1 MTVCVDGLQASLA
14 DWAGGLAA
22 PAPLTLLSLSTQV
35 LFPVWEADVDPT
47 PWFSASRRPPTE
59 KTSFISAPRGHTA
72 LAHLFPLRAIQGGRR
87 RGSPMIDRFVPSRRT
102 GHPEGPA
109 AAGEVA
115 PGNPQRGGRE
125 REAEPPPAYVGP
137 RQGLPGFCFSGPAND
152 LGEKRMPERMAL
164 TSQR

>member
-1 MTVCVDGLQASLA
+1 MTRLRRRPASVACRLGRGPGSPCSS
-14 DWAGGLAA
+14 D
-22 PAPLTLLSLSTQV
+22 PALSLHPGSLSGLGSRCRPDAVV
-35 LFPVWEADVDPT
+35 LSLEETTHREDVLHL
-47 PWFSASRRPPTE
+47 SASRTHC
-59 KTSFISAPRGHTA
+59 TGSFVSPQSHPRRKEARFSH
-72 LAHLFPLRAIQGGRR
+72 
-87 RGSPMIDRFVPSRRT
+87 DRFVPSRRT

-137 RQGLPGFCFSGPAND
+137 RRGLPGFCFSGPAND